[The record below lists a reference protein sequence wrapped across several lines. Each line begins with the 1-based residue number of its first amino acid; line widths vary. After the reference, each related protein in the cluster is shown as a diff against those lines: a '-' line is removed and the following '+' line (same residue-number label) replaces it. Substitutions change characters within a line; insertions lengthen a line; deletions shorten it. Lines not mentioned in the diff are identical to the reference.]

1 MLNRVFRTPPAWALL
16 PLRIGV
22 GVVFLVHGI
31 QKLQWGNAAVTQYF
45 AKVGIPLAS
54 FWAPVVT
61 WVELLCGAALLIG
74 LLTRYAA
81 LLLAVE
87 MVVAILKVHLPEG
100 FFISSNDY
108 GYEFALVLLGATL
121 TLLFAGGGRPSVDQY
136 RE

>member
-1 MLNRVFRTPPAWALL
+1 MLNRMFRTPPAWALL

-22 GVVFLVHGI
+22 GVVFLAHGI

-45 AKVGIPLAS
+45 AKVGIPLAG

-61 WVELLCGAALLIG
+61 WVEILCGAALVIG

-87 MVVAILKVHLPEG
+87 MVVAILKVHLKAG
-100 FFISSNDY
+100 FFLPD
-108 GYEFALVLLGATL
+108 GYAFALTLLTATL
-121 TLLFAGGGRPSVDQY
+121 TLLFAGGGKPSVDQY

>member
-1 MLNRVFRTPPAWALL
+1 MLNRVFRTPPSWALL

-61 WVELLCGAALLIG
+61 WVELLCGAALVIG

-81 LLLAVE
+81 LLLTVE
-87 MVVAILKVHLPEG
+87 MVVAILKVHLKAG

-108 GYEFALVLLGATL
+108 GYEFALALLGATL
-121 TLLFAGGGRPSVDQY
+121 TLLFAGGGKPSVDQY